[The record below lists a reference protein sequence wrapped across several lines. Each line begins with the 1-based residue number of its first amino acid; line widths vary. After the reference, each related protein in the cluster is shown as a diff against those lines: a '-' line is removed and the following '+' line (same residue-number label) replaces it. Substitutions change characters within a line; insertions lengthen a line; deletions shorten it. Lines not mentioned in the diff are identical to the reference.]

1 MQALIKRK
9 KKKKKK
15 IWKREWLREYMR
27 VGEIQFSEYWVWKL
41 MRELSYFVGYVL
53 GEKENLGVFKL
64 AILHI

>member
-1 MQALIKRK
+1 
-9 KKKKKK
+9 
-15 IWKREWLREYMR
+15 MR